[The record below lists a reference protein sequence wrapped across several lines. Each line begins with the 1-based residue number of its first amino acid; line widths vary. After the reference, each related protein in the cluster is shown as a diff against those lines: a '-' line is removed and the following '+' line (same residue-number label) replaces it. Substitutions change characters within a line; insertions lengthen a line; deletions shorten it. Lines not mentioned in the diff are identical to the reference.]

1 MNPDPRETGI
11 AARDRSLSGILPI
24 VPTIFGDGGELDEA
38 GQRAT
43 VDLLLRRGVHGL
55 VVLANA
61 SEGYAV
67 AEAERPSV
75 ITWVVEQAAGRV
87 PIVVAC
93 NHPSTIIAVRYAL
106 EAQDLGASAVMFLPP
121 FFGQWV
127 SDLDGIARHCEAIS
141 RRTVVPLV
149 LQDHPLSGISLPAA
163 FLVDLARRVERLNYF
178 KVEAPRAPAKIGR
191 MRGLDAGA
199 IRGIFGGTGGILFL
213 EELDQGVAGTMPS
226 SLLPGIFV
234 RVLDLYRRGDRRGAA
249 GLLAAYL
256 PVINFETHLGGY
268 RAAKELLA
276 LGGTIRSPM
285 VRGPI
290 RSDWDEVTM
299 QTFRRMVADLD
310 LAALTTS

>member
-75 ITWVVEQAAGRV
+75 ITWVVEQAAG
-87 PIVVAC
+87 
-93 NHPSTIIAVRYAL
+93 RYAL